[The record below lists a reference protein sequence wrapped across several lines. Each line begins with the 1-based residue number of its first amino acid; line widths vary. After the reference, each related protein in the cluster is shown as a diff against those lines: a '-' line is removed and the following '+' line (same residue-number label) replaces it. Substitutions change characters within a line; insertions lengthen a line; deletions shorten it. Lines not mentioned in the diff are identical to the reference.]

1 MPYYVY
7 QIQEGATS
15 LIKKLDKLAEFETY
29 KEAKNKARELRPS
42 LVNEKT
48 QVKVVFADNT
58 LHADELLME
67 KRDEPIIAE
76 WEK

>member
-7 QIQEGATS
+7 QIQEGTTN
-15 LIKKLDKLAEFETY
+15 LIKNLEKLADFETY
-29 KEAKNKARELRPS
+29 KDAKNRARELRPS
-42 LVNEKT
+42 LVNDKT
-48 QVKVVFADNT
+48 QVKVIFADNA
-58 LHADELLME
+58 LQAEELLME